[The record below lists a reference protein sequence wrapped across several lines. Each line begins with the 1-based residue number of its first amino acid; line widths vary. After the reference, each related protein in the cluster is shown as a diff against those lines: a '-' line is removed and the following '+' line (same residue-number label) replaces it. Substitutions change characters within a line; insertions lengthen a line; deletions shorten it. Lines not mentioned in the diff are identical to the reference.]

1 MNGGSRDLRQ
11 ISVLTEQPTLVA
23 ETMSLI
29 IRQLTSMADKG
40 FLMTRPL
47 ISIVVAVALVIEP

>member
-23 ETMSLI
+23 ETMSLT